1 MLNSRRLVEAE
12 AGIPDIDRIDEAAAK
27 EKTGAARAPIA
38 EVAFWWTR
46 KPLVASRAVVLAS
59 LVGEDFSSERFLRA
73 LGLDKKSPHDQDP
86 PSDLV
91 RELNEMASRE
101 GIFIFD
107 PFAGGGSIPFETV
120 RLGVPAV
127 ALEYN
132 PVAWLLLKFQEW
144 SKAYGTKLLNPY
156 KYRDVRKRLRRGF
169 NLDAEKLCALSDSE
183 LEELGDLAYWGCWVL
198 RRVRDEV
205 APLHPKFN
213 GRRVAAYIWLRQV
226 KCPRCGAWVPL
237 SKDFSLSE
245 KKKVVFN
252 IEYEGDDYEV
262 KVIKGGNPREP
273 TVGRGVAMCPKC
285 GHVISNDYI
294 REGWKGKDRLAVLVL
309 EGKDYVP
316 APRDYQIPKVEIREE
331 LVPDEDIAP
340 NEPRS
345 IWVVRYDV
353 RKFSELFN
361 RRQLVA
367 LTALSRAIIDAKQ
380 EMLRKGYDAERAS
393 AVSGI
398 LSILLIKHADRN
410 SSFTVWDSLNEQV
423 GHTLS
428 FRGIAF
434 TWNYVEVNP
443 FANFSGSLWGAF
455 GDLLDGAAYAIEKL
469 GQSQAELRVIF
480 GSALHLSSTFRDGS
494 VKLVVTDPPYYDDVP
509 YAELSDFY
517 YVWLKRVLHGAFP
530 EQFQFYTLWRDRS
543 DEELSVGG
551 YRDERTFSVNLD
563 VALRELRR
571 ILSDDGL
578 LVLFFAHSS
587 VEAWTHIVETLS
599 GAGFHVESATPLRTE
614 PSESVTSR
622 EKFSMESSIVLACR
636 PRPEGAPT
644 VYLETIIDRIRD
656 EIREAV
662 EKAWDR
668 GYKGADLLVAAYG
681 AALRELT
688 QYSEIRSM
696 GGGDGARSA
705 VELVKKELPKAVVGD
720 VLKLS
725 RVDPETGLYVYART
739 VREYYRRA
747 GSELSIMLPS
757 DELLNLQRAFQA
769 DIIKAGLAE
778 KAAGAKDKVMR
789 IRTYKDRGEAMVRS
803 RELTRII
810 DAVHAALHE
819 FERGGLD
826 RLNSFLS
833 RNNFSGFTREDVE
846 RVLEAIAQ
854 SSAEDDAESKEA
866 KKLLDALGRGGII
879 KKGGILDTYMV
890 DSEK

>member
-1 MLNSRRLVEAE
+1 VANGRRLVEAE

-27 EKTGAARAPIA
+27 EKTGAARAPIS

-59 LVGEDFSSERFLRA
+59 LVDEDFPRERFLRA
-73 LGLDKKSPHDQDP
+73 LGLGERSPHEQDP
-86 PSDLV
+86 PGDLV
-91 RELNEMASRE
+91 RELNERARRE
-101 GIFIFD
+101 GISLLD
-107 PFAGGGSIPFETV
+107 PFAGGGSIPFEAV

-132 PVAWLLLKFQEW
+132 PVAWLLLKFLEW
-144 SKAYGTKLLNPY
+144 SKAYGAKLLDPY
-156 KYRDVRKRLRRGF
+156 KYRDVRGRLRRGF
-169 NLDAEKLCALSDSE
+169 GLDAEKLCALPDPE

-205 APLHPKFN
+205 APLHPEYD

-226 KCPRCGAWVPL
+226 RCPRCGAWVPL

-245 KKKVVFN
+245 KRKIVFD

-262 KVIKGGNPREP
+262 KVVEGGSPREP
-273 TVGRGVAMCPKC
+273 TVNRGVATCPKC

-294 REGWKGKDRLAVLVL
+294 KEGWKGNDRLAVLVL

-316 APRDYQIPKVEIREE
+316 APRGYRIPEVEIREE

-340 NEPRS
+340 NDPRRLP
-345 IWVVRYDV
+345 IVGYGVR
-353 RKFSELFN
+353 RFGELFN
-361 RRQLVA
+361 RRQLAA
-367 LTALSRAIIDAKQ
+367 LAALSRAIVDARE
-380 EMLRKGYDAERAS
+380 EMLRRGYDAERAN

-410 SSFTVWDSLNEQV
+410 SSFTSWDSSYEV
-423 GHTLS
+423 VSHTLA
-428 FRGIAF
+428 FRGIGL

-443 FANFSGSLWGAF
+443 FANSSGSLWGTF

-469 GQSQAELRVIF
+469 GRSPAELRVVF
-480 GSALHLSSTFRDGS
+480 GSALRLPSKFPDGS

-517 YVWLKRVLHGAFP
+517 YVWLKRVLSGAFP
-530 EQFQFYTLWRDRS
+530 EQLQFYTLWRDRS

-563 VALRELRR
+563 AALRGLRR

-587 VEAWTHIVETLS
+587 VEAWAHIVDALS
-599 GAGFHVESATPLRTE
+599 GAGFRVESATPLRTE
-614 PSESVTSR
+614 SSESATSR
-622 EKFSMESSIVLACR
+622 GKFSMESSIVLACR
-636 PRPEGAPT
+636 PRPKGAQP
-644 VYLETIIDRIRD
+644 VYLETIIDRIR
-656 EIREAV
+656 EGIREAV
-662 EKAWDR
+662 GKAWDS
-668 GYKGADLLVAAYG
+668 GYRGADLLVAAYG

-696 GGGDGARSA
+696 GGGGGARSA
-705 VELVKKELPKAVVGD
+705 VELVERELPRAVVGD

-725 RVDPETGLYVYART
+725 SVDPETGLYVYIRT
-739 VREYYRRA
+739 VREYYHRA
-747 GSELSIMLPS
+747 GSGFSILLSS
-757 DELLNLQRAFQA
+757 DELLNLQRAFNA
-769 DIIKAGLAE
+769 DMMSAGLAE
-778 KAAGAKDKVMR
+778 KAAGARGKVVR
-789 IRTYKDRGEAMVRS
+789 IRTYRERGEAMARS

-819 FERGGLD
+819 FEGGGLD

-833 RNNFSGFTREDVE
+833 RANFSGFTREDVE
-846 RVLEAIAQ
+846 RVLEAIARN
-854 SSAEDDAESKEA
+854 SAEDDAESKEA
-866 KKLLDALGRGGII
+866 RKLLDALGRGGLT
-879 KKGGILDTYMV
+879 KKGGGLDAYM
-890 DSEK
+890 EMGEG